1 MKHYLLFCLF
11 TLPAFAQ
18 LPQPKLIQLEKI
30 EIQSGLISQEVGS
43 RFGLEPAAVE
53 SRLRG
58 AFAANL
64 AAQMSSSRGVSL
76 AAREESLS
84 KLMKEWEI
92 AEKLGNL
99 PDDGTPPAMPGVDRA
114 DYVATAMLT
123 DLVAN
128 RDTLVLG
135 GRVAAAK
142 WKLLIEASVELVEVS
157 TGRKVALITERVEEG
172 GQARGN
178 ANFTTAEIQA
188 VNRKLAAALATR
200 LIDSISPIR
209 IVAVRGDDFIIDRG
223 KSANVRVGDKYT
235 LLEPVTT
242 PGFSDASFP
251 VGQAVVV
258 HVNENSSNLRFERSK
273 TAAAQAVQ
281 ATWTVI
287 KADN

>member
-1 MKHYLLFCLF
+1 MKPFILLSLF
-11 TLPAFAQ
+11 ALPVLAQ
-18 LPQPKLIQLEKI
+18 SPKPKLINLEKI
-30 EIQSGLISQEVGS
+30 EIEPGLISLEVGS
-43 RFGLEPAAVE
+43 RFGLAPAGVE

-64 AAQMSSSRGVSL
+64 AAQLSSSRGVSL
-76 AAREESLS
+76 VAREESLT

-92 AEKLGNL
+92 AEKLGN
-99 PDDGTPPAMPGVDRA
+99 PPEDGAQPAIPGVDRA
-114 DYVATAMLT
+114 DYVATATLT

-200 LIDSISPIR
+200 LVDSISPIR

-223 KSANVRVGDKYT
+223 KSANVKAGDKYT
-235 LLEPVTT
+235 LLEPAAA

-258 HVNENSSNLRFERSK
+258 HVNENSSNLRFERPK
-273 TAAAQAVQ
+273 TATVQAVQ
-281 ATWTVI
+281 TTWTVI
-287 KADN
+287 KAED

>member
-1 MKHYLLFCLF
+1 MKNHLLFCLLA
-11 TLPAFAQ
+11 LPAFAQ

-30 EIQSGLISQEVGS
+30 EIQPGLISLEVGS
-43 RFGLEPAAVE
+43 RFGLQPAAVE

-99 PDDGTPPAMPGVDRA
+99 PDDGAPAAMPGVDRA
-114 DYVATAMLT
+114 DYVATATLT

-200 LIDSISPIR
+200 LVDSMSPIR

-223 KSANVRVGDKYT
+223 KSANVRVGDKFT

-258 HVNENSSNLRFERSK
+258 HVNESSSNLRFERSK
-273 TAAAQAVQ
+273 TAAAQAVL